1 MTTPAQDAPLVFP
14 SVAFRPV
21 RLFFINV
28 GLAAVAMLVAGV
40 FGHLTVGMFL
50 GLGLLL
56 GLLNALLVRRSAES
70 ITAKEHPL
78 KRSMALNSASRLAI
92 ITILGLIIA
101 YIFRPAGLGVV
112 FGLAFFQVL
121 LVATTA
127 LPVLKKLRTATE
139 EPVATYSSNGQTGDR
154 KEGAPAMTETI
165 LAAQIEVGEHHTA
178 TWLGMTVNTD
188 TVLSTAIAGLI
199 VIALAFYLR
208 AKVTSTDVPGGVQ
221 LFLRRS
227 PFRCAI
233 RSKAPSG
240 CGSHP
245 SCCRWR

>member
-101 YIFRPAGLGVV
+101 YIFRSAGLGVV

-139 EPVATYSSNGQTGDR
+139 EPVATYSSNGQTGGS
-154 KEGAPAMTETI
+154 EG
-165 LAAQIEVGEHHTA
+165 
-178 TWLGMTVNTD
+178 
-188 TVLSTAIAGLI
+188 
-199 VIALAFYLR
+199 
-208 AKVTSTDVPGGVQ
+208 
-221 LFLRRS
+221 RS
-227 PFRCAI
+227 A
-233 RSKAPSG
+233 SDD
-240 CGSHP
+240 
-245 SCCRWR
+245 